1 MLKNTKEQTVNGQ
14 SKKKKLA
21 ELLNVL
27 KKNRIARGDLI
38 KAARLNDIGGSI
50 KNANL
55 KRFTL

>member
-1 MLKNTKEQTVNGQ
+1 MLKNTKEQTIKGQ
-14 SKKKKLA
+14 NKKKKLA
-21 ELLNVL
+21 ELLSVL
-27 KKNRIARGDLI
+27 KKNRVARGNLV